1 MLCSYESRCLYA
13 TLVALKMQPI
23 TSFRS
28 SQILVSRKIFFPA
41 NNLVK
46 ITLPQKSLTATMNPI
61 SYRSFKNTLLAATL
75 PFMLAPTSQADQ
87 PVNRAIPGGAASPAF
102 TSSVG
107 TGPSAS
113 PGDQVSMVSAAAG
126 NQAAIP
132 ALDQEFITPPREAK
146 PWTYWMWLGTVAPP
160 EAITRDLE
168 EFYAKGIVGVL
179 IYSSSLGPVW
189 YPEHKVVLEGK
200 EYRKVETDKY
210 GGKSAPTPFDR
221 MESWSDEWRASVRFA
236 AKEASRIGIDLG
248 VAIGTT
254 APREFVSNEFEQ
266 QELKW
271 SEASFTGPGLFN
283 SALPVPEIKRSKTAK
298 KPPFGEPYHRDIVVL
313 AFPDKPVLESDEVID
328 LTAKM
333 DARGHLRWDAPAG
346 KWTIMR
352 FAQVA
357 LQAGNAKSLHIDG
370 LSTEAVDKAWGATI
384 GRLLAEMTP
393 EERKGLKFI
402 EEDSWE
408 AGNAHWTKTFA
419 EEFNKRRG
427 YDLLPYLPVLAGR
440 VIGDD
445 QIAAQIQQDYQLT
458 IDDLIADNH
467 YAYRRKL
474 ANEAGLPFYAETA
487 GPNMKQSDALKSS
500 SRVDVAMAEF
510 WMPSPH
516 RPTPERRFMLREA
529 ASANHIYGKKIMQ
542 CEAFTSVGPHWEESP
557 FSMKATGDQ
566 AFCDGLNRVMFHTA
580 SLSPSL
586 TAKPG
591 YTMWAS
597 THYEPGITWWN
608 QTPAFNTYLS
618 RCSYLLQQ
626 GLFAADALIYQ
637 GDKSGYSHVLK
648 TILPTLGEGYDY
660 DTCNT
665 EVLLTRLSVKDGSIV
680 LPDGMSYRVLVL
692 PDNLPMQLPVLEQV
706 VSLLNA
712 GATVV
717 GPRPTKMFGKPLQP
731 GDREKFD
738 ALVNRLWGN
747 PADQSAM
754 ENRLGAGRLAW
765 GKTARQVLHEL
776 GVGPDFEYKGLS
788 DAGTIDWIHRTLP
801 DGTEIYFVTS
811 RWETP
816 ESVEGSFRISGKQ
829 PELWNPVTGEMRAAT
844 AFRQENGR
852 TMVPLE
858 FDPCGSVFVI
868 FRKAI
873 GTKVS
878 GTTAS
883 NYPTLK
889 PRLELDGAWDVA
901 FDPKWGG
908 PAKVRFD
915 ALTDWTQHAEVGIK
929 FYSGTAIY
937 RKTFSLS
944 VVPEKDRQLIL
955 DLGEVRELAEVRLNG
970 KNLGVVWTRPARVNI
985 TNAVKAGDNKLEVS
999 VVNLWPNRLIGDAAL
1014 PPKERFTETNMRKF
1028 ITTSPLLSS
1037 GLLGPVQILAEDASR

>member
-1 MLCSYESRCLYA
+1 
-13 TLVALKMQPI
+13 
-23 TSFRS
+23 
-28 SQILVSRKIFFPA
+28 
-41 NNLVK
+41 
-46 ITLPQKSLTATMNPI
+46 MNPI
-61 SYRSFKNTLLAATL
+61 SCRSLQTTLLAAAL
-75 PFMLAPTSQADQ
+75 PFMWAPTSQADQ
-87 PVNRAIPGGAASPAF
+87 PDNSAIPAGTASSWF

-107 TGPSAS
+107 NGLTAS
-113 PGDQVSMVSAAAG
+113 PEDPVSKVSGTVGTQSAV
-126 NQAAIP
+126 P
-132 ALDQEFITPPREAK
+132 ALVQEFITPPREAR

-179 IYSSSLGPVW
+179 IYPSSLGPVW

-221 MESWSDEWRASVRFA
+221 MASWSDEWRASVRFA
-236 AKEASRIGIDLG
+236 AKEAGRIGIDLG

-271 SEASFTGPGLFN
+271 SEAKFKGPGLFEGT
-283 SALPVPEIKRSKTAK
+283 LPVPEIKRSKTAK
-298 KPPFGEPYHRDIVVL
+298 KPPYGEAYHRDIVVL
-313 AFPDKPVLESDEVID
+313 AFPDKPVLKSADVID

-333 DARGHLRWDAPAG
+333 NVGGHLRWDAPAG
-346 KWTIMR
+346 NWAILR

-357 LQAGNAKSLHIDG
+357 SQAGNAKSLHIDG
-370 LSTEAVDKAWGATI
+370 LSTEAVDKAWEVTI
-384 GRLLAEMTP
+384 GRLLSEMTP

-408 AGNAHWTKTFA
+408 AGNAYWTKTFA
-419 EEFNKRRG
+419 EEFKKRRG

-445 QIAAQIQQDYQLT
+445 LIAAQIQQDYQLT

-474 ANEAGLPFYAETA
+474 ANKAGLPFYAEAA

-500 SRVDVAMAEF
+500 SRLDVAMAEF

-529 ASANHIYGKKIMQ
+529 ASANHIYGKKITL

-566 AFCDGLNRVMFHTA
+566 AFCEGLNRVMFHTA

-591 YTMWAS
+591 YTMWAG

-626 GLFAADALIYQ
+626 GLFVADALIYQ

-660 DTCNT
+660 DHCNT
-665 EVLLTRLSVKDGSIV
+665 EVVLTRLSVKEGRIV

-692 PDNLPMQLPVLEQV
+692 PDKLPMQLPVLEQIA
-706 VSLLNA
+706 SLLND

-731 GDREKFD
+731 GDGVKFD
-738 ALVNRLWGN
+738 ALVNRLWGDAAE
-747 PADQSAM
+747 PSVI
-754 ENRLGAGRLAW
+754 EKRLGTGRLVW
-765 GKTARQVLHEL
+765 GKTARQVLREL
-776 GVGPDFEYKGLS
+776 GVGPDFEYQGLS
-788 DAGTIDWIHRTLP
+788 DAGKINWIHRTML

-816 ESVEGSFRISGKQ
+816 ESVECSFRVSGKQ
-829 PELWNPVTGEMRAAT
+829 PELWDPVTGGIRDAT

-873 GTKVS
+873 GTKAG

-883 NYPTLK
+883 NYPALT
-889 PRLELDGAWDVA
+889 PRLELDGAWDVS

-915 ALTDWTQHAEVGIK
+915 TLTDWTKHAEDGIR

-937 RKTFSLS
+937 RKIFTLPAT
-944 VVPEKDRQLIL
+944 PEKGRQLIL
-955 DLGEVRELAEVRLNG
+955 DLGEVRDVAEVRLNG
-970 KNLGVVWTRPARVNI
+970 QNLGVVWTRPARVNI
-985 TNAVKAGDNKLEVS
+985 TNAVKVGDNKLEVS
-999 VVNLWPNRLIGDAAL
+999 VVNLWPNRLIGDALL
-1014 PPKERFTETNMRKF
+1014 PTKKRFTETNMRKF
-1028 ITTSPLLSS
+1028 VATSPLLSS
-1037 GLLGPVQILAEDASR
+1037 GLLGPVQILGENASR